1 MYKDLK
7 ALFHEIGSWRVTSFP
22 KGLAR
27 VIETDSLRSRTLVVS
42 TFPTPLSQTERA
54 PFNALGF
61 PGSFPSLMADNRMS
75 FGQMHYAHLP
85 HLCHKPCLASPCKWL
100 SHSLI
105 TTQALSPCRSRGVGD
120 PMFRHHNTS

>member
-61 PGSFPSLMADNRMS
+61 PGLF
-75 FGQMHYAHLP
+75 LP
-85 HLCHKPCLASPCKWL
+85 TGS
-100 SHSLI
+100 
-105 TTQALSPCRSRGVGD
+105 
-120 PMFRHHNTS
+120 